1 MLSAP
6 CDRGGGWEDGMKSL
20 LGLGAV
26 LLAAATVLL
35 FGLSHIAATAN
46 HARAPATRPVLV
58 EMFTRQGCSSCPPA
72 DRLPARLDAA
82 GEVVALS
89 RLVTG
94 WAQRGGADQLARG
107 GNA

>member
-46 HARAPATRPVLV
+46 HARAPAPRPVLV
-58 EMFTRQGCSSCPPA
+58 ELFTSQGCSSCPPDA
-72 DRLPARLDAA
+72 RLPASLYAQ
-82 GEVVALS
+82 GGVGGLS
-89 RLVTG
+89 SPVTRWDG
-94 WAQRGGADQLARG
+94 GGGAATT
-107 GNA
+107 A